1 MRQDPELRLPPPG
14 QGFPLFPGREEEL
27 VNIQNGDGDGEVKNY
42 SKKRKPGRRSKHNK
56 QKGNVN
62 IKLIHS
68 NIDGYISKK
77 ESVNEI
83 VEREKPEVMTLNDT
97 NLKGKL
103 KVKVPNYFSYD
114 KRRTNI

>member
-14 QGFPLFPGREEEL
+14 QGFPLQPGREEEL
-27 VNIQNGDGDGEVKNY
+27 VNIEKGDGDGEVIN
-42 SKKRKPGRRSKHNK
+42 SRKKRKASRRSKENK
-56 QKGNVN
+56 KKGNVN

-68 NIDGYISKK
+68 NIDGYTSKK

-83 VEREKPEVMTLNDT
+83 VEIEKPDILTLNDT

-103 KVKVPNYFSYD
+103 KVKVPNYFSYE
-114 KRRTNI
+114 KN